1 MSTNELVVRRY
12 LQAVWN
18 EGDGEA
24 IAGLVDE
31 RFRPGEELAVLFPPP
46 YERPAGVRSRLAA
59 VRDAFPD
66 LQLAVDAVRE
76 QGDRVEVDWT
86 ITGTHL
92 GLFLGYPPTGRRI
105 TVTGHSSFRL
115 RGGKLV
121 ERHGRLSR
129 LDLIRQLRP
138 AE

>member
-59 VRDAFPD
+59 VRGAFPD
-66 LQLAVDAVRE
+66 LPLAVA
-76 QGDRVEVDWT
+76 WT
-86 ITGTHL
+86 ITGAHL
-92 GLFLGYPPTGRRI
+92 GLFPGYPPAGRRI
-105 TVTGHSSFRL
+105 TVTGHRSFRL
-115 RGGKLV
+115 RGGRLV
-121 ERHGRLSR
+121 ERHGRMSR